1 MKIIHCLYILFLVFI
16 TSCSDKP
23 SPAKQSQQPGS
34 AGEIVNKYV
43 NTLTTAQDKAKK
55 AAGAVD
61 AKIEE
66 ENKAAQ
72 DMEKQ

>member
-1 MKIIHCLYILFLVFI
+1 MKIIHCLYILFLVFA
-16 TSCSDKP
+16 TSCTNKP
-23 SPAKQSQQPGS
+23 SPAKQSQQPES

-43 NTLTTAQDKAKK
+43 DTLTTAPDKAKK

-72 DMEKQ
+72 DLEK